1 MQAKTGRFI
10 DQDHQCGGERG
21 GESGSILA
29 GYEIGSC
36 LLGCGRPSPRD
47 RRPASSQDG
56 FQQYLA
62 ALRLTVLD
70 GSIDPRFDNAVRIP
84 PPRPAAV
91 LAAAALRIGALKKM
105 FLALGDDAKRAPIRT
120 RIAYFHRVGYGTLEI
135 HDNPDERLLNPRYCA
150 EALTGRR
157 DLTVCDTANRCAS
170 SSSPA
175 FPLNGPSMSRTL
187 LLIRHHDMVDDDR
200 VQTFSETN
208 SPTPVGYRPYRV
220 ARCQN
225 CRAMWRRMCCC
236 LASALARKS
245 GR

>member
-10 DQDHQCGGERG
+10 DQDHQRGGERG

-36 LLGCGRPSPRD
+36 LLGCGEPFPRD

-91 LAAAALRIGALKKM
+91 LAAAALRIGALEKV
-105 FLALGDDAKRAPIRT
+105 FLALGDDAKRTPIRR
-120 RIAYFHRVGYGTLEI
+120 RIAYFHRVGYGRLEI

-150 EALTGRR
+150 EVLTGRR
-157 DLTVCDTANRCAS
+157 DLTVCDTAKQVRQFILTGL
-170 SSSPA
+170 P
-175 FPLNGPSMSRTL
+175 P
-187 LLIRHHDMVDDDR
+187 
-200 VQTFSETN
+200 ETDQ
-208 SPTPVGYRPYRV
+208 
-220 ARCQN
+220 A
-225 CRAMWRRMCCC
+225 
-236 LASALARKS
+236 
-245 GR
+245 